1 MKSFNRLSA
10 ITGWLMFAVA
20 ATVYMLTAE
29 PTSSL
34 WDCGEFISAAYKL
47 EVVHPPGAPL
57 FLMIG
62 SIFGW
67 VATLISD
74 DPSMIAYSLNV
85 MSGLC
90 TAFLVMFVCLSTIM
104 LSKLAMVGR
113 YEAPEGGGE
122 TLAILGGGVVAGLA
136 TTFATSVW
144 FSAVEGEVY
153 AMSSGFTGLVMWAA
167 IKWYVSD
174 HPKADRWLIFIA
186 YMMGLSIG
194 VHLLS
199 LLAFPFLGVL
209 FYFKK
214 KELEEGDVNFSLKGI
229 FLGFLGGFGAL
240 VVVQYF
246 IIPRLPQMAAAV
258 DFFFVNHLG
267 LGLGTG
273 VLAFCLV
280 LFGLIVLGL
289 NYAHNKNQYNKFF
302 APAVISVIAVVVL
315 VNIVYTTEGN
325 GRALKSLFTLAAGVV
340 GYLWRKH
347 NKKEQLISG
356 YYMHLGIMM
365 FAMILIGFSSY
376 GVVVIRANAET
387 AINMNNPSDPYS
399 MLSYLNREQY
409 GTRPLLYGPHF
420 ASERSGEYPKDKD
433 VWSPVEKDGKMVYE
447 IVDEKREVGYNSSDM
462 MLFPRLGHFDRAG
475 EYMKWMSLGRSGK
488 PTMANNIGFFFEYQL
503 GYMYWRYFAW
513 NFIGRQ
519 NALQGT
525 DGNITRGNWLSGVA
539 PLDGMRLHTQ
549 SDLPE
554 YITENKSRNTY
565 YFLPFIFG
573 LIGLIFHASKRSR
586 EAAALGVLFLM
597 TGVAIIVFTNQ
608 PPREPRERDYVIVGS
623 IFTFCIWMGMAVPA
637 IYELLRDKIGGIA
650 GAGLAT
656 ALVLT
661 APVIMG
667 AENWDDHSRADQY
680 GARDYAINFLESC
693 APNAIIFTYGD
704 NDTYPLWYAQ
714 EVENIRTDVRVINF
728 SLLAVDWYVDQLRR
742 KINTSPKIQMTI
754 PKAAYKGKLRNY
766 LPFQI
771 TQGERYINLHDV
783 IKFVGTTPKNMNPQ
797 MLQQY
802 ASYVPARNVY
812 LPVDKEKAIKN
823 GAINE
828 SIPDS
833 LILPAIK
840 FKLKGGQFMMKDE
853 IALMDI
859 ISTNAQRGWERPIY
873 FAVTCRPEKIMG
885 LKDYLMLE
893 GMALRIVP
901 YRTESSAQTA
911 ILMGKVDTDLM
922 YANMVGTDEK
932 PGKFKWGNFDK
943 KDFFINES
951 YMPSVHSLQYGFV
964 RLTDALVREG
974 DKKRAENT
982 IDRFFESFPD
992 MNFPYEQSRMS
1003 LQGIRFYLVELKS
1016 EATEEKAKK
1025 HMDILKEALLDR
1037 LSFYGGLTSIE
1048 DKIVF
1053 EPEMREMLG
1062 MTQQLMQFANLTS
1075 DEAYKKEMLETL
1087 GLVKQPVEMI
1097 LGELENLRKGG
1108 APIIK

>member
-1 MKSFNRLSA
+1 MKSFNRLST

-62 SIFGW
+62 SIFAW

-74 DPSMIAYSLNV
+74 DLSTIAYSLNV

-90 TAFLVMFVCLSTIM
+90 TAFLVMFVSLSTIM

-113 YEAPEGGGE
+113 YNAPKAGGE
-122 TLAILGGGVVAGLA
+122 TLAILGAGIVAGLG

-153 AMSSGFTGLVMWAA
+153 AMSSGFTGLVMWATV
-167 IKWYVSD
+167 KWYVSD

-209 FYFKK
+209 AYFKK
-214 KELEEGDVNFSLKGI
+214 KQLEDGDRDFSWKGA

-240 VVVQYF
+240 VAVQYF
-246 IIPRLPQMAAAV
+246 IIPRLPQMAAAI
-258 DFFFVNHLG
+258 DYHFVNNFG
-267 LGLGTG
+267 AGLGTG
-273 VLAFCLV
+273 VLFFIIL
-280 LFGLIVLGL
+280 LIGAVVATLR
-289 NYAHNKNQYNKFF
+289 YAHQQKNY
-302 APAVISVIAVVVL
+302 
-315 VNIVYTTEGN
+315 
-325 GRALKSLFTLAAGVV
+325 
-340 GYLWRKH
+340 YL
-347 NKKEQLISG
+347 
-356 YYMHLGIMM
+356 HLGTMM

-376 GVVVIRANAET
+376 GMVVVRANAET

-420 ASERSGEYPKDKD
+420 ASERNGDYPKDKD
-433 VWSPVEKDGKMVYE
+433 VWRPIEKEDGKVVYE
-447 IVDEKREVGYNSSDM
+447 IVDEKREVGYKDSDM

-475 EYMKWMSLGRSGK
+475 EYMKWMDLGRTGK
-488 PTMANNIGFFFEYQL
+488 PTMGNNISFFVEYQL

-539 PLDGMRLHTQ
+539 PIDEMRLHSQ
-549 SDLPE
+549 SNLPE
-554 YITENKSRNTY
+554 YIKENKSRNTY

-573 LIGLIFHASKRSR
+573 LIGLFFHISKRPR

-597 TGVAIIVFTNQ
+597 TGIAIIVFTNQ

-623 IFTFCIWMGMAVPA
+623 IFTFCIWMGMAVPYL
-637 IYELLRDKIGGIA
+637 YELLKDKIPPM
-650 GAGLAT
+650 GAASLAT
-656 ALVLT
+656 ICVLT

-667 AENWDDHSRADQY
+667 VENWDDHSRADQY

-714 EVENIRTDVRVINF
+714 EVEEIRPDVRVINF
-728 SLLAVDWYVDQLRR
+728 SLLAVDWYIDQLRR
-742 KINTSPKIQMTI
+742 KINTSPKIEMTI
-754 PKAAYKGKLRNY
+754 SKDSYRGKLRNY

-771 TQGERYINLHDV
+771 TQKDRFINLHEV

-797 MLQQY
+797 MLEQY
-802 ASYVPARNVY
+802 ASFIPARNVY
-812 LPVDKEKAIKN
+812 LPVDKEKVKKN
-823 GAINE
+823 GAINA

-840 FKLKGGQFMMKDE
+840 FKLKEGQFMMKDE

-859 ISTNAQRGWERPIY
+859 IATNAQRGWERPIY

-901 YRTESSAQTA
+901 YKTPSNNQTA
-911 ILMGKVDTDLM
+911 ILMGKVDTELM
-922 YANMVGTDEK
+922 FENMVGTEDK

-943 KDFFINES
+943 KDCFINES

-974 DKKRAENT
+974 DKERAEAT
-982 IDRFFESFPD
+982 IDRFFEAFPD

-1016 EATEEKAKK
+1016 EATEEKAKI
-1025 HMDILKEALLDR
+1025 HMEILKDALVDR
-1037 LSFYGGLTSIE
+1037 LSYYGGLTAFS
-1048 DKIVF
+1048 DKRAF

-1062 MTQQLMQFANLTS
+1062 MTQQLMQFVSLTS
-1075 DEAYKKEMLETL
+1075 DEAYKEEMIEVLTAA
-1087 GLVKQPVEMI
+1087 KTPVEI
-1097 LGELENLRKGG
+1097 IVANLEEIRKNG
-1108 APIIK
+1108 ALLK

>member
-1 MKSFNRLSA
+1 MKSFNRLST

-67 VATLISD
+67 IATLFSD
-74 DPSMIAYSLNV
+74 DPSTIAYSLNV

-90 TAFLVMFVCLSTIM
+90 TAFLVMFVCWSTIM

-113 YEAPEGGGE
+113 YDAPQEGGE
-122 TLAILGGGVVAGLA
+122 TLAILGSGVVAGLA

-167 IKWYVSD
+167 IKWYVTD

-199 LLAFPFLGVL
+199 LLAIPFLGVL

-214 KELEEGDVNFSLKGI
+214 KELEDGDTNFSWKGAI
-229 FLGFLGGFGAL
+229 IGFIGGFGAL
-240 VVVQYF
+240 VAVQYF

-258 DFFFVNHLG
+258 DFFFVNT
-267 LGLGTG
+267 LGTG
-273 VLAFCLV
+273 LGMGV
-280 LFGLIVLGL
+280 LFFIILLVGGIIATLR
-289 NYAHNKNQYNKFF
+289 YAHQKKNY
-302 APAVISVIAVVVL
+302 
-315 VNIVYTTEGN
+315 
-325 GRALKSLFTLAAGVV
+325 
-340 GYLWRKH
+340 YL
-347 NKKEQLISG
+347 
-356 YYMHLGIMM
+356 HLGTMM

-376 GVVVIRANAET
+376 GMVVVRANAET

-409 GTRPLLYGPHF
+409 GTRPLIYGPHF

-433 VWSPVEKDGKMVYE
+433 VWRPVEKDGKMVYE
-447 IVDEKREVGYNSSDM
+447 IVDEKRDVGYKSSDM
-462 MLFPRLGHFDRAG
+462 MFFPRLGHFDRAG
-475 EYMKWMSLGRSGK
+475 EYMKWMSLGPSGK

-503 GYMYWRYFAW
+503 GYMYGRYFAW

-525 DGNITRGNWLSGVA
+525 DGKVTRGNWLSGIA
-539 PLDGMRLHTQ
+539 PIDAMRLHSQ
-549 SDLPE
+549 SNLPK
-554 YITENKSRNTY
+554 YIKEDKSRNTY

-597 TGVAIIVFTNQ
+597 TGIAIIVFTNQ

-623 IFTFCIWMGMAVPA
+623 IFTFCMWMGMAVPY
-637 IYELLRDKIGGIA
+637 IYELLKDKIPGIGA
-650 GAGLAT
+650 AGLAT
-656 ALVLT
+656 VLVLT

-714 EVENIRTDVRVINF
+714 EVENIRPDVRVINF
-728 SLLAVDWYVDQLRR
+728 SLLAVDWYIDQLRR
-742 KINTSPKIQMTI
+742 KINESPKIEMTI
-754 PKAAYKGKLRNY
+754 PKAAYRGKLRNY

-783 IKFVGTTPKNMNPQ
+783 IKFVGSTPSNMNPQ
-797 MLQQY
+797 MLEQY
-802 ASYVPARNVY
+802 ASYIPARNVY

-833 LILPAIK
+833 MILPAVK
-840 FKLKGGQFMMKDE
+840 FKLKEGQFMMKDE

-859 ISTNAQRGWERPIY
+859 IATNAQRGWERPIY

-901 YRTESSAQTA
+901 YRTPSPVTTA

-922 YANMVGTDEK
+922 YENMVGTEEQ
-932 PGKFKWGNFDK
+932 PGKFRWGNFDK

-964 RLTDALVREG
+964 RLTDALIREG
-974 DKKRAENT
+974 DKKRAEAT
-982 IDRFFESFPD
+982 VDKFFESFPH

-1016 EATEEKAKK
+1016 EATEEKAKQ
-1025 HMDILKEALLDR
+1025 HMDILAEALIDR
-1037 LSFYGGLTSIE
+1037 LSFYNSLTSAADQKAFAGE
-1048 DKIVF
+1048 
-1053 EPEMREMLG
+1053 RNEMLG
-1062 MTQQLMQFANLTS
+1062 MIQQLMQFVSLTS
-1075 DEAYKKEMLETL
+1075 DEAYKKEMLARL
-1087 GLVKQPVEMI
+1087 QPYAPQQQAPPKPPVK
-1097 LGELENLRKGG
+1097 
-1108 APIIK
+1108 

>member
-1 MKSFNRLSA
+1 MKSFNRLSS

-67 VATLISD
+67 IATLISD
-74 DPSMIAYSLNV
+74 DPSTIAYSLNV

-113 YEAPEGGGE
+113 YEAPEAGGE
-122 TLAILGGGVVAGLA
+122 TLAILGAGIVAGLA

-167 IKWYVSD
+167 VKWYTTD

-214 KELEEGDVNFSLKGI
+214 RELEDGDTSFSWAGVV
-229 FLGFLGGFGAL
+229 FGFLGGFAAL

-246 IIPRLPQMAAAV
+246 IIPRLPQMAAAI
-258 DFFFVNHLG
+258 DFIFVNSMGTGLGIGVLFFILLLIGGIVATLRYAHQVKNYYLHLG
-267 LGLGTG
+267 T
-273 VLAFCLV
+273 
-280 LFGLIVLGL
+280 
-289 NYAHNKNQYNKFF
+289 
-302 APAVISVIAVVVL
+302 
-315 VNIVYTTEGN
+315 
-325 GRALKSLFTLAAGVV
+325 
-340 GYLWRKH
+340 
-347 NKKEQLISG
+347 
-356 YYMHLGIMM
+356 MM

-376 GVVVIRANAET
+376 GMVVVRANAET

-420 ASERSGEYPKDKD
+420 ASERNGDYPKDKD
-433 VWSPVEKDGKMVYE
+433 VWRPVEKEDGSMIYE
-447 IVDEKREVGYNSSDM
+447 IVDEKREVGYKKNDM

-475 EYMKWMSLGRSGK
+475 EYTKWMKLGRSGK
-488 PTMANNIGFFFEYQL
+488 PTMGNNIGFFFEYQL

-525 DGNITRGNWLSGVA
+525 DGNVTRGNWLSGVA
-539 PLDGMRLHTQ
+539 PVDAMRLYSQ
-549 SDLPE
+549 SNLPK
-554 YITENKSRNTY
+554 YIKNDKSRNTY
-565 YFLPFIFG
+565 YFLPFLFG
-573 LIGLIFHASKRSR
+573 LIGLLFHASKRPR

-597 TGVAIIVFTNQ
+597 TGIAIIVFTNQ

-623 IFTFCIWMGMAVPA
+623 IFTFCIWMGMAVPY
-637 IYELLRDKIGGIA
+637 IYQLLKNKIPKL
-650 GAGLAT
+650 GAASLAT
-656 ALVLT
+656 VLVLS
-661 APVIMG
+661 APIIMG

-714 EVENIRTDVRVINF
+714 EVENIRPDVRVVNF
-728 SLLAVDWYVDQLRR
+728 SLLAVDWYIDQLRR
-742 KINTSPKIQMTI
+742 QINESPKIQMTI
-754 PKAAYKGKLRNY
+754 PKAAYRGKLRNY
-766 LPFQI
+766 LPFQE
-771 TQGERYINLHDV
+771 TQGDNFVNLHDV
-783 IKFVGTTPKNMNPQ
+783 IEFVGTTPSNMNSQ
-797 MLQQY
+797 MQQQY

-823 GAINE
+823 GAINA

-840 FKLKGGQFMMKDE
+840 FKLKSGQFMMKDE

-859 ISTNAQRGWERPIY
+859 IATNAQRGWERPIY

-901 YRTESSAQTA
+901 YKTPSGSQTA
-911 ILMGKVDTDLM
+911 ILMGGVDTDLM
-922 YANMVGTDEK
+922 YANMVGTKDK

-943 KDFFINES
+943 KDVFINES

-964 RLTDALVREG
+964 RLADALIKEG
-974 DKKRAENT
+974 DKERAEAT
-982 IDRFFESFPD
+982 VDRFYEAFPD

-1016 EATEEKAKK
+1016 EATEAKAKTQ
-1025 HMDILKEALLDR
+1025 MDILADALVDR
-1037 LSFYGGLTSIE
+1037 LSFYNSLSYSA
-1048 DKIVF
+1048 DQKAF
-1053 EPEMREMLG
+1053 EGERNEMLG
-1062 MTQQLMQFANLTS
+1062 MTQQLMQFVSLTS
-1075 DEAYKKEMLETL
+1075 DEAYKNAMLDRL
-1087 GLVKQPVEMI
+1087 KDYMPQQQPQQI
-1097 LGELENLRKGG
+1097 PPPNK
-1108 APIIK
+1108 

>member
-1 MKSFNRLSA
+1 MKSFNRLSG

-62 SIFGW
+62 SIFAW

-74 DPSMIAYSLNV
+74 DASTIAYSLNV

-113 YEAPEGGGE
+113 YAAPKEGGE
-122 TLAILGGGVVAGLA
+122 TLAILAAGVVAGLG

-167 IKWYVSD
+167 VKWYVSD

-209 FYFKK
+209 FYFKNR
-214 KELEEGDVNFSLKGI
+214 EVENGDTNFSWKGVV
-229 FLGFLGGFGAL
+229 LGFLGGFGAL
-240 VVVQYF
+240 VAVQYF
-246 IIPRLPQMAAAV
+246 IIPRLPQMAAAL
-258 DFFFVNHLG
+258 DFYVVNG
-267 LGLGTG
+267 IGVGLGTG
-273 VLAFCLV
+273 VLFFIIL
-280 LFGLIVLGL
+280 LFGGIVATLR
-289 NYAHNKNQYNKFF
+289 YAHQVKNY
-302 APAVISVIAVVVL
+302 
-315 VNIVYTTEGN
+315 
-325 GRALKSLFTLAAGVV
+325 
-340 GYLWRKH
+340 YL
-347 NKKEQLISG
+347 
-356 YYMHLGIMM
+356 HLGTMM

-376 GVVVIRANAET
+376 GMVVVRANAET

-420 ASERSGEYPKDKD
+420 ASERNGDYPKDKD
-433 VWSPVEKDGKMVYE
+433 VWRPVEKADGKVVYE
-447 IVDEKREVGYNSSDM
+447 IVDEKREVGYKANDM

-475 EYMKWMSLGRSGK
+475 EYMKWMDLGRSGK
-488 PTMANNIGFFFEYQL
+488 PTMANNIGFFVEYQL

-525 DGNITRGNWLSGVA
+525 DANNVTRGNWLSGVA
-539 PLDGMRLHTQ
+539 PIDGMRLHSQ
-549 SDLPE
+549 SALPE
-554 YITENKSRNTY
+554 YISENKSRNTY

-573 LIGLIFHASKRSR
+573 LIGLLFHISKRPR

-597 TGVAIIVFTNQ
+597 TGIAIIVFTNQ

-623 IFTFCIWMGMAVPA
+623 IFTFCVWMGMAVPY
-637 IYELLRDKIGGIA
+637 IYELLKSKIPGM
-650 GAGLAT
+650 GAASLAT
-656 ALVLT
+656 VLVLT

-667 AENWDDHSRADQY
+667 VENWDDHSRADQY

-714 EVENIRTDVRVINF
+714 EVENFRPDVRVINF
-728 SLLAVDWYVDQLRR
+728 SLLAVDWYIDQLRR
-742 KINTSPKIQMTI
+742 KINTSPKIEMTI
-754 PKAAYKGKLRNY
+754 AKDSYRGKLRNY

-771 TQGERYINLHDV
+771 TQKDRFINLHDV
-783 IKFVGTTPKNMNPQ
+783 IKFIGTTPKNMNPQ

-802 ASYVPARNVY
+802 ASYIPARNVY
-812 LPVDKEKAIKN
+812 LPVDKEKARAN
-823 GAINE
+823 GAINA

-833 LILPAIK
+833 LVLPAIK
-840 FKLKGGQFMMKDE
+840 FKLKEGQFMMKDE

-859 ISTNAQRGWERPIY
+859 IATNAQRGWERPIY

-901 YRTESSAQTA
+901 YKTPSSKQTA
-911 ILMGKVDTDLM
+911 ILMGKVDTELM
-922 YANMVGTDEK
+922 FANMVGTEEI

-943 KDFFINES
+943 KDCFINES

-974 DKKRAENT
+974 DKKRAEAT
-982 IDRFFESFPD
+982 IDRFFEAFPD

-1016 EATEEKAKK
+1016 EETEKKAKI
-1025 HMDILKEALLDR
+1025 HMDILKDALVDR
-1037 LSFYGGLTSIE
+1037 LSFYGSLTSFN
-1048 DKIVF
+1048 DQRAF

-1062 MTQQLMQFANLTS
+1062 MTQQLMQFVGLTS
-1075 DEAYKKEMLETL
+1075 DETYKAEMAEILN
-1087 GLVKQPVEMI
+1087 GVKMPVEGI
-1097 LGELENLRKGG
+1097 LTNLEAIRKNGKL
-1108 APIIK
+1108 PN

>member
-1 MKSFNRLSA
+1 MKAFNRLSN

-62 SIFGW
+62 RMFGW

-74 DPSMIAYSLNV
+74 DPSTIAYSLNV
-85 MSGLC
+85 MSGIC

-113 YEAPEGGGE
+113 YSEPEAGGQ
-122 TLAILGGGVVAGLA
+122 TLAILGSGVVAGLA

-153 AMSSGFTGLVMWAA
+153 AMSSGFTGLVMWSA

-209 FYFKK
+209 FYYKK
-214 KELEEGDVNFSLKGI
+214 KELEEENTTFTWKGAFI
-229 FLGFLGGFGAL
+229 GFLGGFGAL
-240 VVVQYF
+240 VAVQYF

-258 DFFFVNHLG
+258 DFMFVNSLG
-267 LGLGTG
+267 MGLGTG
-273 VLAFCLV
+273 VLFFILA
-280 LFGLIVLGL
+280 LFGGIVALL
-289 NYAHNKNQYNKFF
+289 RYAHQKNNY
-302 APAVISVIAVVVL
+302 
-315 VNIVYTTEGN
+315 
-325 GRALKSLFTLAAGVV
+325 
-340 GYLWRKH
+340 YL
-347 NKKEQLISG
+347 
-356 YYMHLGIMM
+356 HLGTMM

-376 GVVVIRANAET
+376 GMVVVRANAQA

-409 GTRPLLYGPHF
+409 GTRPILYGPHF
-420 ASERSGEYPKDKD
+420 ASERDGTYNKDKD
-433 VWSPVEKDGKMVYE
+433 VWRPVEKNGKTVYD
-447 IVDEKREVGYNSSDM
+447 IVDEKIEVGYKSSDM
-462 MLFPRLGHFDRAG
+462 MFFPRLGHFDRSR
-475 EYMKWMSLGRSGK
+475 EYMNWMTLGPSGK
-488 PTMANNIGFFFEYQL
+488 PSMGNNIGFFFQYQL

-525 DGNITRGNWLSGVA
+525 DGKTLKGNWLSGIA
-539 PLDGMRLHTQ
+539 PLDAMRLHSQ
-549 SDLPE
+549 SNLPK
-554 YITENKSRNTY
+554 YIKNDKSRNTY

-573 LIGLIFHASKRSR
+573 LIGLLFHISKRPR

-623 IFTFCIWMGMAVPA
+623 IFTFCMWMGMAVPY
-637 IYELLRDKIGGIA
+637 IYERLSEKMGGMGA
-650 GAGLAT
+650 AGLAT
-656 ALVLT
+656 VLT
-661 APVIMG
+661 LVAPVIMG
-667 AENWDDHSRADQY
+667 YENWDDHSRADQY

-714 EVENIRTDVRVINF
+714 EVENIRPDVRVINF
-728 SLLAVDWYVDQLRR
+728 SLLAVDWYIDQLRR
-742 KINTSPKIQMTI
+742 KINESPKVEMTI
-754 PKAAYKGKLRNY
+754 PKEAYRGKLRNY

-771 TQGERYINLHDV
+771 AKGDKYINLHDV
-783 IKFVGTTPKNMNPQ
+783 IKFVGSTPRNMNPQ
-797 MLQQY
+797 MQQQY
-802 ASYVPARNVY
+802 ASYIPARNVY
-812 LPVDKEKAIKN
+812 LPVDKQKAIAN

-833 LILPAIK
+833 MILPEVK
-840 FKLKGGQFMMKDE
+840 FQLKKGQFMMKDE

-859 ISTNAQRGWERPIY
+859 ISTNAKRGWERPIY

-901 YRTESSAQTA
+901 YKTPSPAQTA
-911 ILMGKVDTDLM
+911 ILMGGVDTDLM
-922 YANMVGTDEK
+922 YKNMVGTEEHEA
-932 PGKFKWGNFDK
+932 KFKWGNFDK
-943 KDFFINES
+943 QDFFINES
-951 YMPSVHSLQYGFV
+951 YMPSVHSLQYAFI
-964 RLTDALVREG
+964 RLTDALIRKG
-974 DKKRAENT
+974 DKEEAEKT
-982 IDRFFESFPD
+982 VDKFFESFPH

-1003 LQGIRFYLVELKS
+1003 LQGIRFYLADLK
-1016 EATEEKAKK
+1016 AEEKAQK
-1025 HMDILKEALLDR
+1025 HMDILADALIDR
-1037 LSFYGGLTSIE
+1037 MSFYATLASSS
-1048 DKIVF
+1048 D
-1053 EPEMREMLG
+1053 REAFGRDIQECTG
-1062 MTQQLMQFANLTS
+1062 MMQQLMQFASMST
-1075 DEAYKKEMLETL
+1075 DEAYKKALIERL
-1087 GLVKQPVEMI
+1087 QPYAPAPQAPPT
-1097 LGELENLRKGG
+1097 NLT
-1108 APIIK
+1108 PSQQ

>member
-1 MKSFNRLSA
+1 MKSFNRLST

-62 SIFGW
+62 SIFAW
-67 VATLISD
+67 VATLVSD
-74 DPSMIAYSLNV
+74 DLSAIAYSLNV

-90 TAFLVMFVCLSTIM
+90 TAFLVMFVSLSTIM

-113 YEAPEGGGE
+113 YEAPKDGGE
-122 TLAILGGGVVAGLA
+122 TLAILASGVVAGLA

-153 AMSSGFTGLVMWAA
+153 AMSSGFTGLVMWSAV
-167 IKWYVSD
+167 KWYVSD

-214 KELEEGDVNFSLKGI
+214 RELEDEDATFSLKGVI
-229 FLGFLGGFGAL
+229 LGFLGGFGAL
-240 VVVQYF
+240 VAVQYF
-246 IIPRLPQMAAAV
+246 IIPILPEIAAAI
-258 DFFFVNHLG
+258 DFHFVNSLG
-267 LGLGTG
+267 AGLGTG
-273 VLAFCLV
+273 VLFFIIL
-280 LFGLIVLGL
+280 LIGGIIATLR
-289 NYAHNKNQYNKFF
+289 YAHQVKNY
-302 APAVISVIAVVVL
+302 
-315 VNIVYTTEGN
+315 
-325 GRALKSLFTLAAGVV
+325 
-340 GYLWRKH
+340 YL
-347 NKKEQLISG
+347 
-356 YYMHLGIMM
+356 HLGTMM

-376 GVVVIRANAET
+376 GMVVVRANAET

-433 VWSPVEKDGKMVYE
+433 VWRPVEKEDGKVVYE
-447 IVDEKREVGYNSSDM
+447 IVDEKREVGYKSSDM
-462 MLFPRLGHFDRAG
+462 MLFPRLGHFDRSG
-475 EYMKWMSLGRSGK
+475 EYMKWMSLGRTGK

-503 GYMYWRYFAW
+503 GYMYFRYFAW

-525 DGNITRGNWLSGVA
+525 DGNGVRGNWLSGVGPIDA
-539 PLDGMRLHTQ
+539 MRLHSQ
-549 SDLPE
+549 SNLPK
-554 YITENKSRNTY
+554 YIKEDKSRNTY

-573 LIGLIFHASKRSR
+573 LIGLLFHASKRSR

-597 TGVAIIVFTNQ
+597 TGIAIIVFTNQ

-623 IFTFCIWMGMAVPA
+623 IFTFCIWMGMAVPY
-637 IYELLRDKIGGIA
+637 IYELLRDKVSGMGA
-650 GAGLAT
+650 AGLASVM
-656 ALVLT
+656 VLT

-667 AENWDDHSRADQY
+667 VQNWDDHSRADQY

-714 EVENIRTDVRVINF
+714 EVEEIRPDVRVINF
-728 SLLAVDWYVDQLRR
+728 SLLAVDWYIDQLRR
-742 KINTSPKIQMTI
+742 KINNSPKVEMTI
-754 PKAAYKGKLRNY
+754 PKASYRGKLRNY

-771 TQGERYINLHDV
+771 TQKDRFINLHEV
-783 IKFVGTTPKNMNPQ
+783 IKFVGKTPKNMNPQ

-802 ASYVPARNVY
+802 ASYIPARNVY

-833 LILPAIK
+833 MILPAIK
-840 FKLKGGQFMMKDE
+840 FKLKSGDFMMKDE

-859 ISTNAQRGWERPIY
+859 IATNAQRGWERPIY

-901 YRTESSAQTA
+901 YKTPSSAQTA
-911 ILMGKVDTDLM
+911 ILMGKVDTELM
-922 YANMVGTDEK
+922 YENMVGTEDK

-964 RLTDALVREG
+964 RLTDALIKEG
-974 DKKRAENT
+974 DKDRAEST
-982 IDRFFESFPD
+982 IDKFFESFPH

-1016 EATEEKAKK
+1016 EATEKKAKV
-1025 HMDILKEALLDR
+1025 HMDILKDALIDR
-1037 LSFYGGLTSIE
+1037 LSFYGGLTSLE
-1048 DKIVF
+1048 DQIVF

-1062 MTQQLMQFANLTS
+1062 MVQQLMQFVSLTS
-1075 DEAYKKEMLETL
+1075 DETYKSEMLESLTI
-1087 GLVKQPVEMI
+1087 VKAPVEAI
-1097 LGELENLRKGG
+1097 VTKLEEMRKRNGG
-1108 APIIK
+1108 RING

>member
-1 MKSFNRLSA
+1 MKSFNRLST

-67 VATLISD
+67 IATLISD
-74 DPSMIAYSLNV
+74 DPSTIAYSLNV

-113 YEAPEGGGE
+113 YTAPKDGGE
-122 TLAILGGGVVAGLA
+122 TLAILASGVVAGLG

-153 AMSSGFTGLVMWAA
+153 AMSSGFTGLVMWSA

-214 KELEEGDVNFSLKGI
+214 KELEDGETDFSWKGAFI
-229 FLGFLGGFGAL
+229 GFLGGFAAL
-240 VVVQYF
+240 VAVQYF
-246 IIPRLPQMAAAV
+246 IIPRLPQMAAAI
-258 DFFFVNHLG
+258 DFMFVNHLG
-267 LGLGTG
+267 TGLGIG
-273 VLAFCLV
+273 VLFFIIL
-280 LFGLIVLGL
+280 LFGGIVATLR
-289 NYAHNKNQYNKFF
+289 YAHQKKNY
-302 APAVISVIAVVVL
+302 
-315 VNIVYTTEGN
+315 
-325 GRALKSLFTLAAGVV
+325 
-340 GYLWRKH
+340 YL
-347 NKKEQLISG
+347 
-356 YYMHLGIMM
+356 HLGTMM
-365 FAMILIGFSSY
+365 FTMILIGFSSY
-376 GVVVIRANAET
+376 GMVVVRANAET

-420 ASERSGEYPKDKD
+420 ASERSGDYPKDKD
-433 VWSPVEKDGKMVYE
+433 VWRPVEREGKVAYE
-447 IVDEKREVGYNSSDM
+447 IVDEKRDVGYKSSDM
-462 MLFPRLGHFDRAG
+462 MFFPRLGHFDRAG
-475 EYMKWMSLGRSGK
+475 EYMKWMNLGPSGK
-488 PTMANNIGFFFEYQL
+488 PTMANNIGFFVEYQL

-525 DGNITRGNWLSGVA
+525 DGNLTRGNWLSGVA
-539 PLDGMRLHTQ
+539 PVDGMRLHSQ
-549 SDLPE
+549 SSLPK
-554 YITENKSRNTY
+554 YIKEDKSRNTY

-623 IFTFCIWMGMAVPA
+623 IFTFCMWMGMAVPY
-637 IYELLRDKIGGIA
+637 IYELLKDKISGMGA
-650 GAGLAT
+650 AGLAT
-656 ALVLT
+656 VLVLT

-693 APNAIIFTYGD
+693 AKDAIIFTYGD

-714 EVENIRTDVRVINF
+714 EVENIRPDVRVINF
-728 SLLAVDWYVDQLRR
+728 SLLAVDWYIDQLRR
-742 KINTSPKIQMTI
+742 QINESPKIEMTI
-754 PKAAYKGKLRNY
+754 PKAAYRGKLRNY

-771 TQGERYINLHDV
+771 TQGERYVNLHDV
-783 IKFVGTTPKNMNPQ
+783 IKFVGSTPSNMNPQ
-797 MLQQY
+797 MLEQY
-802 ASYVPARNVY
+802 ASYIPARNVY
-812 LPVDKEKAIKN
+812 LPVDKEKAIAN

-833 LILPAIK
+833 MILPAVK
-840 FKLKGGQFMMKDE
+840 FKLKAGQFMMKDE

-859 ISTNAQRGWERPIY
+859 IATNANRGWERPIY

-901 YRTESSAQTA
+901 YKTPSQPNTA
-911 ILMGKVDTDLM
+911 ILMGGVDTDLM
-922 YANMVGTDEK
+922 YANMVEGENGES
-932 PGKFKWGNFDK
+932 GKFKWGNFDK
-943 KDFFINES
+943 QDFFINES

-964 RLTDALVREG
+964 RLTDALVRKG
-974 DKKRAENT
+974 DKERAEKT
-982 IDRFFESFPD
+982 VDKFFSSFPH

-1016 EATEEKAKK
+1016 EETEKKAKE
-1025 HMDILKEALLDR
+1025 HMNILADALIDR
-1037 LSFYGGLTSIE
+1037 LSFYNTLRSAADQKAFAGE
-1048 DKIVF
+1048 KN
-1053 EPEMREMLG
+1053 EMLG
-1062 MTQQLMQFANLTS
+1062 MIQQLMQFVSLTS
-1075 DEAYKKEMLETL
+1075 DEAYKKEMIARL
-1087 GLVKQPVEMI
+1087 QPY
-1097 LGELENLRKGG
+1097 
-1108 APIIK
+1108 APQQPSQPQMPPN

>member
-1 MKSFNRLSA
+1 MKSFNRLSG

-62 SIFGW
+62 SIFAW

-74 DPSMIAYSLNV
+74 DLSTIAYSLNV

-113 YEAPEGGGE
+113 YAAPKAGGE
-122 TLAILGGGVVAGLA
+122 TLAILAAGVVAGLG

-167 IKWYVSD
+167 VKWYVSD

-214 KELEEGDVNFSLKGI
+214 KEMEDGDTTFAWKGA

-240 VVVQYF
+240 VAVQYF
-246 IIPRLPQMAAAV
+246 IIPRLPQMAAAI
-258 DFFFVNHLG
+258 DYHLVNG
-267 LGLGTG
+267 VGVGLGTG
-273 VLAFCLV
+273 VLFFIIL
-280 LFGLIVLGL
+280 LFGGIVATLR
-289 NYAHNKNQYNKFF
+289 YAHQIKNY
-302 APAVISVIAVVVL
+302 
-315 VNIVYTTEGN
+315 
-325 GRALKSLFTLAAGVV
+325 
-340 GYLWRKH
+340 YL
-347 NKKEQLISG
+347 
-356 YYMHLGIMM
+356 HLGTMM

-376 GVVVIRANAET
+376 GMVVVRANAET

-420 ASERSGEYPKDKD
+420 ASERNGLYPKDKD
-433 VWSPVEKDGKMVYE
+433 VWRPVENAEGKMVYE
-447 IVDEKREVGYNSSDM
+447 IVDEKREVGYKASDM

-475 EYMKWMSLGRSGK
+475 EYMKWMSLGRTGK
-488 PTMANNIGFFFEYQL
+488 PSMANNVGFFVEYQL

-525 DGNITRGNWLSGVA
+525 DARNVTRGNWLSGVA
-539 PLDGMRLHTQ
+539 PIDGMRLHSQ
-549 SDLPE
+549 SNLPE
-554 YITENKSRNTY
+554 YMVENKSRNTY

-573 LIGLIFHASKRSR
+573 LIGLLFHISKRPR

-597 TGVAIIVFTNQ
+597 TGIAIIVFTNQ

-623 IFTFCIWMGMAVPA
+623 IFTFCIWMGMAVPY
-637 IYELLRDKIGGIA
+637 IYEFLKNKIPGMA
-650 GAGLAT
+650 AASLAT
-656 ALVLT
+656 VLVLT

-714 EVENIRTDVRVINF
+714 EVENIRPDVRVINF

-742 KINTSPKIQMTI
+742 KINTSPKIEMTI
-754 PKAAYKGKLRNY
+754 PKASYRGKLRNY
-766 LPFQI
+766 LPFKIKQKD
-771 TQGERYINLHDV
+771 RFINLHDV
-783 IKFVGTTPKNMNPQ
+783 IQFIGTTPRDMSPQ
-797 MLQQY
+797 MLERY
-802 ASYVPARNVY
+802 ASYIPARNVY
-812 LPVDKEKAIKN
+812 LPVDKEKARAN
-823 GAINE
+823 GAINA

-833 LILPAIK
+833 LVLPAIK
-840 FKLKGGQFMMKDE
+840 FKLKGGDHMMKDE

-859 ISTNAQRGWERPIY
+859 IATNAHLGWERPIY

-901 YRTESSAQTA
+901 YKTPSDNKTA

-922 YANMVGTDEK
+922 FENMIGTEEK

-964 RLTDALVREG
+964 RLAGALIEEG
-974 DKKRAENT
+974 DKERAEAT
-982 IDRFFESFPD
+982 IDRFYEAFPD

-1016 EATEEKAKK
+1016 DATEEKAKIQ
-1025 HMDILKEALLDR
+1025 MNILKDALVDR
-1037 LSFYGGLTSIE
+1037 LSFYGSLASIE
-1048 DKIVF
+1048 DQIAF
-1053 EPEMREMLG
+1053 EPEMGEMLG
-1062 MTQQLMQFANLTS
+1062 MAGQLLQFVNLVS
-1075 DEAYKKEMLETL
+1075 DETYKAEMTETL
-1087 GLVKQPVEMI
+1087 NGVKIPVEAA
-1097 LGELENLRKGG
+1097 LTNLRTIRQNGNL
-1108 APIIK
+1108 PN